1 MPHCAPSPEEV
12 IAAAADEMDAR
23 RQARARSEQLIERF
37 LEMLAA
43 ERNAAQNTLA
53 AYARDLA
60 DYADHLA
67 HRGVSV
73 AEATEEQVHGFIA
86 ALAAQGLARSTQA
99 RRLSAVR
106 QLHAFLY
113 GEGFSDANPAQ
124 HVDSPRKARSLPKV
138 LSMQEVT
145 RLFEVAEQAVRQAG
159 TEKARFRALRLLAML
174 ELLYA
179 TGLRVSELVGLRER
193 DVDARARMLRV
204 KGKGG
209 KERMVPLT
217 GRALEVLKQLQAEM
231 VTVAKRQ
238 GAKGSLKQQGWL
250 FPSHGG
256 SGHMT
261 RQRFAQLLKQLAAQA
276 GISPERVSPHVLRH
290 AFATHLLENGADL
303 RAVQQMLGH
312 ADISTTQ
319 IYTHVGLQRLQRTV
333 QAHHPLARVQ
343 DPRA

>member
-12 IAAAADEMDAR
+12 IAAATDEVDTR
-23 RQARARSEQLIERF
+23 RQARARSEQLIDRF

-60 DYADHLA
+60 DYADYLA

-73 AEATEEQVHGFIA
+73 DEATEEQVHGFIA
-86 ALAAQGLARSTQA
+86 SLAAQGLAHSTQA
-99 RRLSAVR
+99 RRLSAIR

-145 RLFEVAEQAVRQAG
+145 RLFEAAEQAVRQAG
-159 TEKARFRALRLLAML
+159 TEKARLKALRLLAML

-193 DVDARARMLRV
+193 DVDARAQMLRV
-204 KGKGG
+204 KGKGD
-209 KERMVPLT
+209 KERLVPLT
-217 GRALEVLKQLQAEM
+217 GRALEALEQLRAEM
-231 VTVAKRQ
+231 ATVAKRQ

-333 QAHHPLARVQ
+333 QAHHPLARAH
-343 DPRA
+343 DLGT